1 MKFLALVPALLLC
14 GCAANSYCIGEQP
27 YQKAASVPPL
37 KNAEDLKI
45 PESPSSLRIP
55 PAPAKPTPY
64 GEVVK
69 DSDGDD
75 VVRCLDK
82 PPELVASIDPP
93 PAPPAP
99 VAAPAVAA
107 PVQAAPA
114 PAPEPAKPAAPAKK
128 KKKKAAATP
137 AAAPAKP
144 AAPAADK
151 PQG

>member
-1 MKFLALVPALLLC
+1 MKLLALVPALLLC
-14 GCAANSYCIGEQP
+14 GCAANSYCMGEQP

-55 PAPAKPTPY
+55 PPPAKPTPY

-82 PPELVASIDPP
+82 PPELVAAVDPP
-93 PAPPAP
+93 PAPPPPVTPPAP
-99 VAAPAVAA
+99 VE
-107 PVQAAPA
+107 AAPA

-128 KKKKAAATP
+128 KKKKPAAAPTT
-137 AAAPAKP
+137 APAKP